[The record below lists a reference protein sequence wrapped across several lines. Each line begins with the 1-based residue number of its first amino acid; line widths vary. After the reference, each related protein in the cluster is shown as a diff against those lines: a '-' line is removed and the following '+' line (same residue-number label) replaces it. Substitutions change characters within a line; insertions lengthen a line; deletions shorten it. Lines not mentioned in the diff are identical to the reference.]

1 MARKPKLPAIQR
13 AWLHAKLRDEGACHS
28 HAEAAMQYAEKHSSL
43 IAALRSLDP
52 KKRDHRMW
60 LRWVVGFVTTWRQ
73 LERMERPI
81 YVRFRRSEPDGASSR
96 ANWARYYAWGERRE
110 QALAREHKKQALPR
124 VKKELARFERN
135 WTEEQA

>member
-73 LERMERPI
+73 LERMEWRLQP
-81 YVRFRRSEPDGASSR
+81 SELGTLLRVGRATRAGAR
-96 ANWARYYAWGERRE
+96 
-110 QALAREHKKQALPR
+110 
-124 VKKELARFERN
+124 
-135 WTEEQA
+135 T